1 MQHVP
6 WLRRGLAFSIAP
18 VLQGF
23 TGSAPICSCNCL
35 MVGPLSLEDPTM
47 RQLHEQIV
55 FVLGRQESSQAWLAK
70 TYELAF
76 HFTSPVQSQS
86 SQQRGSTS
94 VPDVL
99 QNWTHLLLW
108 QIWLPSGEI
117 QGEFSRAFSALCS
130 ALTRENSGPK
140 SCSMSAGVS
149 G

>member
-55 FVLGRQESSQAWLAK
+55 FVLGGQESSQAWLAK

-94 VPDVL
+94 VPMFFKTGHICFCGRSGRLQVKFKENLVVPSAPLSLEKTVVL
-99 QNWTHLLLW
+99 NLAACLL
-108 QIWLPSGEI
+108 
-117 QGEFSRAFSALCS
+117 A
-130 ALTRENSGPK
+130 
-140 SCSMSAGVS
+140 
-149 G
+149 